1 LWGLEAIGFF
11 NSQEEIEEAPT
22 QIFGGVIRPGDIR
35 YKDQNGDGIIDN
47 NDEVY
52 LGRWDTPTRL
62 GINFTAKYRNFTFF
76 AMADGFFGGKG
87 FKSGSYYWIHGDSK
101 YSEVVRGRWTE
112 ATKDVATYPRLT
124 TETGANNFRN
134 SDFWLY
140 KTDRVNLSMVQLS
153 YQIPETVF
161 QGTFVNGL
169 SVYVSA
175 YDLLTISKEREH
187 LERNVGSAPQT
198 RFFNIGLKG
207 SF

>member
-1 LWGLEAIGFF
+1 
-11 NSQEEIEEAPT
+11 
-22 QIFGGVIRPGDIR
+22 
-35 YKDQNGDGIIDN
+35 
-47 NDEVY
+47 
-52 LGRWDTPTRL
+52 
-62 GINFTAKYRNFTFF
+62 
-76 AMADGFFGGKG
+76 MADGFFGGKG
-87 FKSGSYYWIHGDSK
+87 FKNGSYYWIYGDSK

-140 KTDRVNLSMVQLS
+140 KTDRVNLSQVQLS

-175 YDLLTISKEREH
+175 YNLLTISKEREH
-187 LERNVGSAPQT
+187 LERNVGSTPQT
-198 RFFNIGLKG
+198 RFYNIGLKG